1 MMIGSCTVAFL
12 SSFAGLV
19 SASTTLLSGG
29 TIVAFDRA
37 TEGLQVI
44 RNGSVLIENDRIV
57 DIFDSSSSAKAPS
70 GAEVVDVT
78 NKIITPGFI
87 DTHRHGWQTVFK
99 TIGSNVSLVEYW
111 YRYGEYASTGF
122 LNADDVYI
130 SQLIGLYEALNAGVT
145 STLDHAHHT
154 WSDETTEAGYQASID
169 SGARV
174 FWSPSFHN
182 VTNYT
187 SADVL
192 AKVRALATEGKH
204 KGTPT
209 TIGIAY
215 DAFGP
220 SPNGAEVDTLI
231 QFAK

>member
-1 MMIGSCTVAFL
+1 MVRCLDLVFL
-12 SSFAGLV
+12 YGLGRLV

-29 TIVAFDRA
+29 TIIAFDRT
-37 TEGLQVI
+37 TESLQVI
-44 RNGSVLIENDRIV
+44 RNGSLLIQDDKIV
-57 DIFDSSSSAKAPS
+57 EIFNSSAPKAPT
-70 GAEVVDVT
+70 GTEVVDVT
-78 NKIITPGFI
+78 DKIITPGFI

-99 TIGSNVSLVEYW
+99 TIASNVSLVEYW
-111 YRYGEYASTGF
+111 YRYGEYASDGF
-122 LNADDVYI
+122 LDADDVYI
-130 SQLIGLYEALNAGVT
+130 SQLTGLYEALNAGVT

-174 FWSPSFHN
+174 FWSPALHN

-192 AKVRALATEGKH
+192 AKVRAIAAEGKY
-204 KGTPT
+204 KNTAT
-209 TIGIAY
+209 SIGIAY

-220 SPNGAEVDTLI
+220 SPNVAEINAVIDVV
-231 QFAK
+231 K